1 MKWLHS
7 SMTTVSNGLAAHAG
21 SLQEPVNTSIPAK
34 LLSPTSSPN
43 ANSTEHRLI
52 SLLGKKKNIKEL
64 KNTKLVIRRLPQNI
78 TMTELTQFLD
88 PIPDHNY
95 LYLARGDT
103 EFSREDMLFSR
114 AYINLNSQED
124 AMSFCKRL
132 DGFPFKC
139 AGRVYRPV
147 FEYAPFHRV
156 PKRTAVKID
165 NKEGTIVSDPDYTA
179 YIQSLQEVCL
189 SRVNCCCLLL
199 FICRIINRQ
208 LRRKQNTRRRQTH
221 PRPLL

>member
-7 SMTTVSNGLAAHAG
+7 SMTAVSNGLAAHAG
-21 SLQEPVNTSIPAK
+21 SQQEPVNNSICRK
-34 LLSPTSSPN
+34 LLSPTTSPN
-43 ANSTEHRLI
+43 TDSAEHRMI

-78 TMTELTQFLD
+78 TMTELIQFLD

-95 LYLARGDT
+95 LYIARGDT

-114 AYINLNSQED
+114 AYINLSSQED
-124 AMSFCKRL
+124 ALGFCKRL

-139 AGRVYRPV
+139 AGRIYRPV

-156 PKRTAVKID
+156 PKRTTVKID
-165 NKEGTIVSDPDYTA
+165 NKEGTIISDPDYTT
-179 YIQSLQEVCL
+179 YIESLQEVSLPRVKFVVVVYCL
-189 SRVNCCCLLL
+189 SVE
-199 FICRIINRQ
+199 
-208 LRRKQNTRRRQTH
+208 
-221 PRPLL
+221 

>member
-1 MKWLHS
+1 
-7 SMTTVSNGLAAHAG
+7 MTTVSNGLAAHGG
-21 SLQEPVNTSIPAK
+21 SLQEPVYNSIPTK
-34 LLSPTSSPN
+34 ILSPTLSPT
-43 ANSTEHRLI
+43 ADSTEHRMI

-78 TMTELTQFLD
+78 TMTELTQFLT

-114 AYINLNSQED
+114 VYINLNSQED
-124 AMSFCKRL
+124 ALGFCKRL

-139 AGRVYRPV
+139 AGKIYRPV

-156 PKRTAVKID
+156 PKRPPIKTD
-165 NKEGTIVSDPDYTA
+165 SKEGTIVSDPDYTV
-179 YIQSLQEVCL
+179 YIQSLQEV
-189 SRVNCCCLLL
+189 
-199 FICRIINRQ
+199 
-208 LRRKQNTRRRQTH
+208 
-221 PRPLL
+221 